1 MSLED
6 LLEDRFIQLTIYLQL
21 SRLQREQLSSL
32 TYQHLEDTLKGLI
45 WKKQV
50 PLTLHEAVDDILKL
64 KVGEIVAYLTR
75 QVIVQCKTADLCA
88 VLVHV
93 FRGLC
98 DGRLLFHV
106 SSGDRG
112 RDRDGVRPFKDRRE
126 QG

>member
-50 PLTLHEAVDDILKL
+50 PPA
-64 KVGEIVAYLTR
+64 
-75 QVIVQCKTADLCA
+75 
-88 VLVHV
+88 
-93 FRGLC
+93 
-98 DGRLLFHV
+98 
-106 SSGDRG
+106 
-112 RDRDGVRPFKDRRE
+112 
-126 QG
+126 

>member
-45 WKKQV
+45 
-50 PLTLHEAVDDILKL
+50 LKL

-75 QVIVQCKTADLCA
+75 QVIVQCKTADLDE
-88 VLVHV
+88 VY
-93 FRGLC
+93 RKIGGLN
-98 DGRLLFHV
+98 
-106 SSGDRG
+106 
-112 RDRDGVRPFKDRRE
+112 E
-126 QG
+126 